1 MGIQTVNGV
10 IHKDKLGVTT
20 PHEHALIDI
29 RNQYPG
35 DTTPGSLGWS
45 GQVSREHYELLMSD
59 PYTLRDNLVL
69 DDQALAISEVSV
81 FAKAGGQSF
90 VDVTLRGIGRDVAF
104 LKRLSDQTGLN
115 VVAACGFYTHDAYPF
130 KVENLS
136 VEELAAG
143 MVAELTEGIDGT
155 NIRAG
160 IIGEIGTSQTL
171 HENEIK
177 VLKASASAH
186 KQTGAPVMVHLSPWA
201 QHGLGVIDI
210 LEEAGVAPNRICLC
224 HTDILLDTTDMRR
237 ILDRGAYLEF
247 DNFGKLFTSGSA
259 YGRFPSDE
267 ERMAVLYQ
275 LIDAGYV
282 DQLLV
287 SCDICLKNL
296 LTVHDGPG
304 YGHFLLNIAPM
315 LREKY
320 ENGEAILQKLLVTNP
335 ANYLDNP
342 RLDPQ

>member
-10 IHKDKLGVTT
+10 IRKEDLGITT

-35 DTTPGSLGWS
+35 DTTPGSLGWD
-45 GQVSREHYELLMSD
+45 GKVSKEYYELLMSD
-59 PYTLRDNLVL
+59 PYALRDNLVL
-69 DDQALAISEVSV
+69 DDQDMAISEVSV
-81 FAKAGGQSF
+81 FAKAGGKSF
-90 VDVTLRGIGRDVAF
+90 VDVTLRGIGRDVTF
-104 LKRLSDQTGLN
+104 LKRLSDETGLN
-115 VVAACGFYTHDAYPF
+115 VVAACGFYTHDAYPV
-130 KVENLS
+130 KVEDIS
-136 VEELAAG
+136 VEVLAAG

-160 IIGEIGTSQTL
+160 IIGEIGTSQAL
-171 HENEIK
+171 HENEVK
-177 VLKASASAH
+177 VLKASAIAH
-186 KQTGAPVMVHLSPWA
+186 LQTGAPVMVHLSPWA
-201 QHGLGVIDI
+201 QHGLRVIDI
-210 LEEAGVAPNRICLC
+210 LEQGGVKADRICLC
-224 HTDILLDTTDMRR
+224 HTDILLDTADMKK
-237 ILDRGAYLEF
+237 ILDRGVYLEF

-267 ERMAVLYQ
+267 ERMEVLYE

-296 LTVHDGPG
+296 LVAHEGPG

-315 LREKY
+315 IRQKY
-320 ENGEAILQKLLVTNP
+320 ANAEEILNKLLVVNP

-342 RLDPQ
+342 KLVP